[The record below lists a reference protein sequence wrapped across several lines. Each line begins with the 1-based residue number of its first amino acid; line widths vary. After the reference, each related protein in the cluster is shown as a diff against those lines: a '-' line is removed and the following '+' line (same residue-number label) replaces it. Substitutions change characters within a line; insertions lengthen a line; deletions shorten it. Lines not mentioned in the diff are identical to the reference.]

1 MDGAAAQA
9 TGSAAGRR
17 IGLFGGS
24 FNPPHLGHLALA
36 RCARDHLGL
45 DELRWLPAGAPWQKP
60 AQGLVSGA
68 DRSAMVRALL
78 AEEPGM
84 QLDERELHRAGPSYT
99 RDTVAELRAEQPG
112 GELWLV
118 IGQDQYANLA
128 TWRDAAQWR
137 ALVQFAVAARDG
149 QEPRPPTGWDAGNHR
164 RVVLP
169 MPEHPISATRIRQM
183 IAAGQ
188 PVSSLVGPE
197 VARYIDQH
205 RLYRA

>member
-1 MDGAAAQA
+1 MGAGAARQV
-9 TGSAAGRR
+9 
-17 IGLFGGS
+17 GLFGGS
-24 FNPPHLGHLALA
+24 FNPPHLAHRALA
-36 RCARDHLGL
+36 RVARDTLGL

-60 AQGLVSGA
+60 AQGLA
-68 DRSAMVRALL
+68 PAHDRAAMVRLLL
-78 AEEPGM
+78 ADEPGM
-84 QLDERELHRAGPSYT
+84 LLDERELHRGGPSYT
-99 RDTVAELRAEQPG
+99 RDTVAELRQEQPG
-112 GELWLV
+112 ADLWLV

-137 ALVQFAVAARDG
+137 ALVRFAVAARDG
-149 QEPRPPTGWDAGNHR
+149 QPPRPPTGWDASNHQ

-169 MPEHPISATRIRQM
+169 LPEHPISATRIRQM

>member
-1 MDGAAAQA
+1 MGDGAA
-9 TGSAAGRR
+9 RR
-17 IGLFGGS
+17 VGLFGGS
-24 FNPPHLGHLALA
+24 FNPPHLAHRALA
-36 RCARDHLGL
+36 RVARDTLGL

-60 AQGLVSGA
+60 AQDLAPAA
-68 DRSAMVRALL
+68 DRAAMVRLLL
-78 AEEPGM
+78 ADEPGM

-99 RDTVAELRAEQPG
+99 RDTVAEVRQEQPG
-112 GELWLV
+112 AELWLV

-137 ALVQFAVAARDG
+137 ALVRFAVAARDG
-149 QEPRPPTGWDAGNHR
+149 QPPRPPTGWDASNHQ

-169 MPEHPISATRIRQM
+169 LPEHPISATRIRQM

-188 PVSSLVGPE
+188 PVSSLVGLE

>member
-1 MDGAAAQA
+1 MGDGAA
-9 TGSAAGRR
+9 RR
-17 IGLFGGS
+17 VGLFGGS
-24 FNPPHLGHLALA
+24 FNPPHLAHRALA
-36 RCARDHLGL
+36 RVARDTLGL

-60 AQGLVSGA
+60 AQGLAPAA
-68 DRSAMVRALL
+68 DRAAMVRLLL

-99 RDTVAELRAEQPG
+99 RDTVAELRQEQPG
-112 GELWLV
+112 AELWLV

-137 ALVQFAVAARDG
+137 ALVRFAVAARDG
-149 QEPRPPTGWDAGNHR
+149 QPPRPPTGWDASNHQ

-169 MPEHPISATRIRQM
+169 LPEHPISATRIRQM

>member
-1 MDGAAAQA
+1 MGAGAA
-9 TGSAAGRR
+9 RKV
-17 IGLFGGS
+17 GLFGGS
-24 FNPPHLGHLALA
+24 FNPPHLAHRALA
-36 RCARDHLGL
+36 RVARDTLGL

-60 AQGLVSGA
+60 AQDLAPAA
-68 DRSAMVRALL
+68 DRAAMVRLLL

-99 RDTVAELRAEQPG
+99 RDTVAELRQEQPG
-112 GELWLV
+112 AELWLV

-137 ALVQFAVAARDG
+137 ALVRFAVAARDG
-149 QEPRPPTGWDAGNHR
+149 QPPRPPTGWDASNHQ

-169 MPEHPISATRIRQM
+169 LPEHPISATRIRQM